1 MSQLVDRL
9 HEVVTVERSEFLLR
23 DQEGTLDEPPGWP
36 RLEEISARLNH
47 GSWFEATLNWAVF
60 LSSVPWH
67 ETQVTLELW
76 DASPPE
82 ISDSWEKS
90 KITSFYSSSGLVYVS
105 ELFGSGP
112 PPVPMDLRK
121 NASDWAIRASRRPGT
136 GWSWPD
142 EDVPPRGVE
151 EWRIQFWP
159 SRGLDSNLTK
169 APRRTEESPSVRK
182 YLETLSG
189 IGT

>member
-76 DASPPE
+76 DASLP
-82 ISDSWEKS
+82 KS
-90 KITSFYSSSGLVYVS
+90 PTPGRKVRSHLSTPAQVSS
-105 ELFGSGP
+105 
-112 PPVPMDLRK
+112 
-121 NASDWAIRASRRPGT
+121 T
-136 GWSWPD
+136 
-142 EDVPPRGVE
+142 
-151 EWRIQFWP
+151 
-159 SRGLDSNLTK
+159 
-169 APRRTEESPSVRK
+169 
-182 YLETLSG
+182 
-189 IGT
+189 